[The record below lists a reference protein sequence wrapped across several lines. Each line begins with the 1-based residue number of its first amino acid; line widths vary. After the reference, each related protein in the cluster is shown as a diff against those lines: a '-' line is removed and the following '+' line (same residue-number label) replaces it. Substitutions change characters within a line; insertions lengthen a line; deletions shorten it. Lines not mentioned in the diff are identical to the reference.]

1 MADITEK
8 QKGVRRNRFVI
19 TTVVLVTFMLI
30 MIGIGVALYNEA
42 PMSGEWK
49 ETLFL
54 VLGAFIASYGKII
67 DFWFNASDDDGVP
80 GESIPPMSIDSS
92 GPSYCDNCG
101 DEIDYDNF

>member
-1 MADITEK
+1 
-8 QKGVRRNRFVI
+8 
-19 TTVVLVTFMLI
+19 

-101 DEIDYDNF
+101 DAIDYDKF

>member
-1 MADITEK
+1 MQETLSQK
-8 QKGVRRNRFVI
+8 QKSTNKNRFVI
-19 TTVVLVTFMLI
+19 TTVVLITFMII
-30 MIGIGVALYNEA
+30 MFGIGIALFNQA

-80 GESIPPMSIDSS
+80 GYTAPSEVNE
-92 GPSYCDNCG
+92 GPNYCDNCG
-101 DEIDYDNF
+101 DSIEY

>member
-1 MADITEK
+1 
-8 QKGVRRNRFVI
+8 
-19 TTVVLVTFMLI
+19 MLI

-67 DFWFNASDDDGVP
+67 DFWFNASDDDL
-80 GESIPPMSIDSS
+80 SLIHI
-92 GPSYCDNCG
+92 
-101 DEIDYDNF
+101 

>member
-1 MADITEK
+1 MQETLSQK
-8 QKGVRRNRFVI
+8 QKSTNKNRFVI
-19 TTVVLVTFMLI
+19 TTVVLITFMVI
-30 MIGIGVALYNEA
+30 MFGIGLALFNQA

-80 GESIPPMSIDSS
+80 GYTAPTEISE
-92 GPSYCDNCG
+92 GPNYCDNCG
-101 DEIDYDNF
+101 DSIEY